1 MQSVM
6 PLEDGGGVSIT
17 VAKFYTASMS
27 EIHGK
32 GIVPD
37 IEIELP
43 EGVVP
48 DLVLDEKVD
57 TQLKKAIEHLTK

>member
-1 MQSVM
+1 
-6 PLEDGGGVSIT
+6 
-17 VAKFYTASMS
+17 MS